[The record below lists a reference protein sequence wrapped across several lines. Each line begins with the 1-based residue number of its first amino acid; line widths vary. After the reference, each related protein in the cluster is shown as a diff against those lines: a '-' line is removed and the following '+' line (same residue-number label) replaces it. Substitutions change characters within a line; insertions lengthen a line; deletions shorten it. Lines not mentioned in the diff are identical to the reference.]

1 MGRQHTPLL
10 PLAGLCLLLVM
21 LLPPLRHA
29 LEARM
34 STHMLVQFP
43 ALLLAGALLAAP
55 LAQRWPRG
63 LQRWNELGIAGLVA
77 AAFAMALL
85 MVPRVLDL
93 ALVDRRVETLKLL
106 ALLASGAA
114 LAVSWQRAGPV
125 LQAFFLGN
133 VLPMLAVVGTLYED
147 SPTRLCS
154 AYLLDD
160 QQRLGAALVG
170 AAAGIL
176 VAWLLHLGVRQ
187 RGLNRALNREGTASP
202 SASSAA
208 RSAPLRADR
217 RRATTV

>member
-1 MGRQHTPLL
+1 MRRQHTPLL
-10 PLAGLCLLLVM
+10 PSAGLCLLLVM

-29 LEARM
+29 LEERM

-55 LAQRWPRG
+55 LAPRWPRG
-63 LQRWNELGIAGLVA
+63 LQRWNELGITGLVA
-77 AAFAMALL
+77 AALTMALL

-133 VLPMLAVVGTLYED
+133 MLPMLAVVGTLYED

-160 QQRLGAALVG
+160 QQRLGAALVW

-187 RGLNRALNREGTASP
+187 RGLNREETASP